1 MSYVRMNYF
10 EYISEQ
16 AAEQLEKHY
25 VQNAP
30 NNFPDATALVFL
42 RTGPKT
48 ASLTSVYPDKATF
61 EKAAAQRKTCIS
73 SVADKIKDFRLEE
86 GQAALALIRNI

>member
-16 AAEQLEKHY
+16 AADELEKHY

-42 RTGPKT
+42 RTFKN
-48 ASLTSVYPDKATF
+48 
-61 EKAAAQRKTCIS
+61 S
-73 SVADKIKDFRLEE
+73 S
-86 GQAALALIRNI
+86 NN

>member
-16 AAEQLEKHY
+16 AADELEAHY

-30 NNFPDATALVFL
+30 DNFPDATALVFL

-61 EKAAAQRKTCIS
+61 EKAAAQRKRAS
-73 SVADKIKDFRLEE
+73 
-86 GQAALALIRNI
+86 LALQIKSKMFV

>member
-16 AAEQLEKHY
+16 AADELEAHY

-30 NNFPDATALVFL
+30 DNFPDATALVFL

-61 EKAAAQRKTCIS
+61 EKAADQRKNCLLYTSPSPRDNTGSRMPS
-73 SVADKIKDFRLEE
+73 SA
-86 GQAALALIRNI
+86 

>member
-16 AAEQLEKHY
+16 AAYELEDHY

-30 NNFPDATALVFL
+30 NNFPDTTALVFL

-48 ASLTSVYPDKATF
+48 V
-61 EKAAAQRKTCIS
+61 
-73 SVADKIKDFRLEE
+73 
-86 GQAALALIRNI
+86 

>member
-10 EYISEQ
+10 EYVSEQ
-16 AAEQLEKHY
+16 AADELEAHY
-25 VQNAP
+25 AQNAP

-61 EKAAAQRKTCIS
+61 EKAAAQRKKGIAG
-73 SVADKIKDFRLEE
+73 VADKIKDVRLEE
-86 GQAALALIRNI
+86 GQAALALIR

>member
-10 EYISEQ
+10 EYISKQ
-16 AAEQLEKHY
+16 AADELETQY

-30 NNFPDATALVFL
+30 KNFPDATALVFL

-61 EKAAAQRKTCIS
+61 EKAAAQRKKGIAS
-73 SVADKIKDFRLEE
+73 IADKIKDIRLEE
-86 GQAALALIRNI
+86 GQAALALIR

>member
-16 AAEQLEKHY
+16 AADELEALY

-30 NNFPDATALVFL
+30 KNFPDATALVFL

-61 EKAAAQRKTCIS
+61 EKAAAQRKKGIAGI
-73 SVADKIKDFRLEE
+73 ADKIKDVRLEE
-86 GQAALALIRNI
+86 GQAALALIR

>member
-10 EYISEQ
+10 EYISEE
-16 AAEQLEKHY
+16 AADELEAHY

-30 NNFPDATALVFL
+30 DNFPDATALVFL

-61 EKAAAQRKTCIS
+61 EKAAAQRKKGIAG
-73 SVADKIKDFRLEE
+73 VADKIKDVRLEE
-86 GQAALALIRNI
+86 GQAALALIR